1 MKFQIEKTSFVR
13 HFQGVMKKI
22 FKFFLTVNQALT
34 KKIGKKLEKIW
45 WIRKVVVPLQSVKR
59 LTTKREEMK
68 DEKIFIKR
76 SEVKRLAS
84 IFGVSEVM
92 VYMALRYDRDSELAK
107 KIRHTALKSKADGGC
122 GGEVWK
128 RIK

>member
-1 MKFQIEKTSFVR
+1 MNFFAKKF
-13 HFQGVMKKI
+13 G
-22 FKFFLTVNQALT
+22 
-34 KKIGKKLEKIW
+34 GLEKS
-45 WIRKVVVPLQSVKR
+45 LYLCSVFNDKQQ
-59 LTTKREEMK
+59 KEKKMK

-84 IFGVSEVM
+84 IFGVSEVF
-92 VYMALRYDRDSELAK
+92 VYMSLRYDRDSELAK

>member
-1 MKFQIEKTSFVR
+1 MNFFAKKF
-13 HFQGVMKKI
+13 G
-22 FKFFLTVNQALT
+22 
-34 KKIGKKLEKIW
+34 GLEKSLYLC
-45 WIRKVVVPLQSVKR
+45 KVLNDKQQKE
-59 LTTKREEMK
+59 KKMK

-84 IFGVSEVM
+84 VFGVSEVM

>member
-1 MKFQIEKTSFVR
+1 
-13 HFQGVMKKI
+13 MKK
-22 FKFFLTVNQALT
+22 KF
-34 KKIGKKLEKIW
+34 GGLEKSLYLC
-45 WIRKVVVPLQSVKR
+45 KVLNDKQQKE
-59 LTTKREEMK
+59 KKMK

-76 SEVKRLAS
+76 SEVKRLAD
-84 IFGVSEVM
+84 IFGVSEVF
-92 VYMALRYDRDSELAK
+92 VYMSLRYDRDSELAK

>member
-1 MKFQIEKTSFVR
+1 MNFFAKKF
-13 HFQGVMKKI
+13 G
-22 FKFFLTVNQALT
+22 
-34 KKIGKKLEKIW
+34 GLEKSLYLC
-45 WIRKVVVPLQSVKR
+45 RVLNDKQQKE
-59 LTTKREEMK
+59 KKMK

>member
-1 MKFQIEKTSFVR
+1 MNFFAKKF
-13 HFQGVMKKI
+13 G
-22 FKFFLTVNQALT
+22 
-34 KKIGKKLEKIW
+34 GLEKSLYLC
-45 WIRKVVVPLQSVKR
+45 KVLNDKQQK
-59 LTTKREEMK
+59 KEEMK

-76 SEVKRLAS
+76 SEVKRLAD
-84 IFGVSEVM
+84 IFGVSEVF
-92 VYMALRYDRDSELAK
+92 VYMSLRYDRDSELAK